1 MNILSGLYKGR
12 KIETSLKAQYRP
24 TKSIVRKSLFDI
36 LGPLNN
42 YSFLDLFSGS
52 GIMGFEALSRGASPI
67 YFVESNRAHIQML
80 KSNSQLF
87 PDHIHIYHQDVF
99 KYLKTTSLSFDIIFA
114 DPPYYGIEID
124 PLIDSALQHLSS
136 NGIFILEVNRSNRK
150 LSYDPEIR
158 NYGKSQL
165 AIWNNK

>member
-80 KSNSQLF
+80 KSKKKEKF
-87 PDHIHIYHQDVF
+87 
-99 KYLKTTSLSFDIIFA
+99 
-114 DPPYYGIEID
+114 
-124 PLIDSALQHLSS
+124 
-136 NGIFILEVNRSNRK
+136 
-150 LSYDPEIR
+150 
-158 NYGKSQL
+158 
-165 AIWNNK
+165 